1 MSQQPDPSQQTG
13 PTSAS
18 AAATGVQLAPGPAR
32 LLALGAAALALVIY
46 LLGFL
51 GSIFITSG
59 TAGAM
64 IIGGGLLTGAAVL
77 PKVGRVLLPGAVLIL
92 VGTLQ
97 LLQVVVGSVGGEFG
111 VTLGAVA
118 VIILVLA
125 FVAAALAVGALLM
138 HVGVVKPPARRPSA
152 PAGYGQ
158 PGYGPG
164 GYGQQQP
171 GYGYGQPGYGPGG
184 YGPGYA
190 QQQPGYGQP
199 YGPGYGGPQGQP
211 GYGGPQ
217 GQPGG
222 YGAGYGAAGYGAAGY
237 GAAPPAGSAD
247 ATTSIPAPT
256 PASDGSAP
264 AETGSGW
271 YSGGSSSADT
281 PAAGS
286 PGTPAGGDATPP
298 SETRTPEE
306 TRFIEPGDRPS
317 S

>member
-18 AAATGVQLAPGPAR
+18 AAADGVQLAPGPAR

-97 LLQVVVGSVGGEFG
+97 LLQVVISSAGGEFG
-111 VTLGAVA
+111 ITLGAVS

-125 FVAAALAVGALLM
+125 FVSAALAVGALLM

-164 GYGQQQP
+164 GYGQQP
-171 GYGYGQPGYGPGG
+171 GYGYGHPGYGQQPGYGPG
-184 YGPGYA
+184 YG

-211 GYGGPQ
+211 GYGPQ
-217 GQPGG
+217 GQPG
-222 YGAGYGAAGYGAAGY
+222 YGTGYGAAGY

-256 PASDGSAP
+256 PASDGPAP

-286 PGTPAGGDATPP
+286 PGTSTESTATPP
-298 SETRTPEE
+298 TETRTPEE